1 MIRIYPS
8 RHDINLFPSE
18 DGAAI
23 ERHDLGAPCTIADWL
38 QCTVKAYESLDL
50 PPISVD
56 VDGETIAPGD
66 WCSRIICPDNDVRIY
81 PVPFGIEAGVIA
93 AWTALAVAAVALVY
107 ALTLNTDTPNG
118 SSVAGDQLELNP
130 AKANSVKLYQVI
142 REVLGTDRVYPDY
155 VVQPVSRFISGRDV
169 RTSLFLSVGM
179 GRFNIPPSRI
189 RIGETP
195 ISAFGD
201 EVSYTIYG
209 PGEYVGADPR
219 SENWYAAPEVG
230 GSKAATAG
238 LDLDSP
244 SETTAPIAD
253 AIALAGSSITLVG
266 AAPSLPDS
274 WIVGT
279 VVNLVAPDSF
289 TVTNSGTHSVIAGPL
304 DELEPFVG
312 MQVSL
317 STRTED
323 LVLVVASY
331 APYVPPVPGTGGS
344 PSSVTASAAPTTYN
358 FSSSPISWSLTYQ
371 GSTRALSLSADY
383 VNMSGVV
390 SAITSQL
397 SGMGLVAQDDS
408 GRLKIVEPSSPYVGG
423 VISHSNSPVQIF
435 GVSPVFVS
443 GTASSGGTPEQLAK
457 ITLRYDDG
465 QPFIGL
471 PVGVQRLAIGYRQNR
486 YSITGISGLTVSVRR
501 IDANGDVDAD
511 WGGFTD
517 RTLLDFELSA
527 TAASGENWIGPF
539 MACPEGEL
547 IDRVEWDI
555 FFPGGLVHNNKKGRQ
570 QSYRAQAVMQ
580 WADVETGVWN
590 TITTDYREMTRDG
603 FGRTHGIDF
612 DYPLRPMI
620 RVRRGVSPGWSNS
633 VDTMQWYSLRGRLL
647 DRPAA
652 YDDVTIIAMTVRTG
666 SRLSAQSDRQVNL
679 VATRLYDEGMNRS
692 ISAAAAHVCRSLGI
706 PDADVDTE
714 QLQQLEGDYWTPR
727 GETFDHTFDEQVTA
741 QEALQAIFAAGMS
754 HLVIEDSMVS
764 AVRESVQPAQ
774 GMLTPHDQSAELV
787 STFTAPSA
795 DDYTGVDVK
804 YISPVTF
811 SEEIV
816 ECRAD
821 GVQPLKIET
830 FTLDGVHDRTRAWR
844 IGMRRLMKYLF
855 QRVTH
860 QTETEMDAL
869 AYRVIDHLILADDI
883 PGNQT
888 ISSVIEAVGIEGG
901 QAVITTSELL
911 DWSFASPSCVIRWQD
926 GSVTPLLAAARKGD
940 NMLSVELAAVAVAL
954 DDIDWSL
961 EPPRLMFCSSSR
973 AGYPAMIESIEPD
986 SGGRCQVVAKQ
997 YSDLF
1002 YQHDDA
1008 FPA

>member
-8 RHDINLFPSE
+8 RHAINLYPSE
-18 DGAAI
+18 EGAAV
-23 ERHDLGAPCTIADWL
+23 ERHDLREPCTIADWL
-38 QCTVKAYESLDL
+38 QCAVEAYEALDV

-56 VDGETIAPGD
+56 VDGETVTPGD
-66 WCSRIICPDNDVRIY
+66 WASRRIGPESDVRIY

-107 ALTLNTDTPNG
+107 ALTLNTDTPNS
-118 SSVAGDQLELNP
+118 SSVTGDQLELNP

-142 REVLGTDRVYPDY
+142 REVLGTDRIYPDY
-155 VVQPVSRFISGRDV
+155 VVQPVSRFVSGRDV

-179 GRFNIPPSRI
+179 GRFDIPPSRI

-201 EVSYTIYG
+201 EVSYTIYA
-209 PGEYVGADPR
+209 PGEDVGADPR

-244 SETTAPIAD
+244 SETSAPIAD
-253 AIALAGSSITLVG
+253 AIALAGSTITLIG
-266 AAPSLPDS
+266 DSPSLPDS
-274 WIVGT
+274 WSAGT
-279 VVNLVAPDSF
+279 VINLVAPDSF
-289 TVTNSGTHSVIAGPL
+289 TVTNSGTHSVIAGPM
-304 DELEPFVG
+304 DELQPFVG
-312 MQVSL
+312 MKVSV

-323 LVLVVASY
+323 LLLVIASN

-344 PSSVTASAAPTTYN
+344 PSSVTASAAPATYN
-358 FSSSPISWSLTYQ
+358 FSGSPVSWSLTYR

-408 GRLKIVEPSSPYVGG
+408 GRLKIVEPSSPYMGG

-457 ITLRYDDG
+457 ITLQYDDG

-486 YSITGISGLTVSVRR
+486 YSITAISDVTVSVRR
-501 IDANGDVDAD
+501 LDASGAVDAG
-511 WGGFTD
+511 WAGFTD
-517 RTLLDFELSA
+517 RTLLDFALSA
-527 TAASGENWIGPF
+527 TSTAGENWIGPF
-539 MACPEGEL
+539 MGCPEGEL
-547 IDRVEWDI
+547 VDRLEWDI
-555 FFPGGLVHNNKKGRQ
+555 FFPGGLMHNNKKGRQ
-570 QSYRAQAVMQ
+570 EPYSAQAILQ
-580 WADVETGVWN
+580 WADVETGLWN
-590 TITTDYREMTRDG
+590 TVTNDYREMTKDG
-603 FGRTHGIDF
+603 FGRTHFINF
-612 DYPLRPMI
+612 DTPIRPMI
-620 RVRRGVSPGWSNS
+620 RVRRGATPGWANS
-633 VDTMQWYSLRGRLL
+633 IDTMQWYALRGRLL
-647 DRPAA
+647 DRPTA
-652 YDDVTIIAMTVRTG
+652 YDGVTIIAMTVRTG

-679 VATRLYDEGMNRS
+679 VATRLYDQGVNRS
-692 ISAAAAHVCRSLGI
+692 ISAGAAHVCRGLGM
-706 PDADVDTE
+706 PDADVDSE

-727 GETFDHTFDEQVTA
+727 GETFDHSFDEQVTA

-764 AVRESVQPAQ
+764 AVREGVQPPQ

-804 YISPVTF
+804 FISPVTF

-844 IGMRRLMKYLF
+844 IGMRRLMKYLY
-855 QRVTH
+855 QRITH

-888 ISSVIEAVGIEGG
+888 ISSVIEAVDISGG

-911 DWSFASPSCVIRWQD
+911 DWSFNAPSCVIRWQD
-926 GSVTPLLAAARKGD
+926 GSVTPLLSAGLVAD
-940 NMLSVELAAVAVAL
+940 NMLSVELAAVSDAL

-961 EPPRLMFCSSSR
+961 EPPRLMFCSSNR
-973 AGYPAMIESIEPD
+973 TGYPAMIESIEPD
-986 SGGRCQVVAKQ
+986 SSGRCQVVAKQ
-997 YSDLF
+997 YSDLY
-1002 YQHDDA
+1002 YQHDDSS
-1008 FPA
+1008 PA